1 MHHSSIKIDNMAN
14 YYTDHPELEFHLHH
28 PLMKRI
34 VELKER
40 NFADKDTFED
50 APVDYNDA
58 IDNYNH
64 LLEIMGDITAN
75 IMEPNS
81 ESVDL
86 EGPHLVDKRMVYA
99 SKTYEN
105 LDATRKAGLWG
116 ISMPRRY
123 GGLNLPITPYSM
135 ASEMVATAD
144 AGFQNIWSLQDCIET
159 LYEFGSEE
167 QRQKYIPRVCAG
179 ETMSMDLTEPDA
191 GSDLQ
196 RVMLKA
202 TYSEEEGCWLLNG
215 VKRFITN
222 GDSDIHLVLARSEE
236 GTRDGRGLSMFI
248 YDKRQG
254 GVDVRHIEHKLGIHG
269 SPTCELVYKN
279 AKAELCGST
288 RMGLIKYVMALMN
301 GARLGIAAQS
311 VGVSQAAYTEALS
324 YAEERKQFDTAIV
337 DMPAVY
343 DMVARIKA
351 KLDAG
356 RSLLYQTSRYVD
368 IYKALDDIAR
378 ERKLTPEEKAEQ
390 KKYTRLADAFTPIA
404 KGMNSEYV
412 NQNTYDAIQVHGGSG
427 FIMEYKSQ
435 RLYRDARIF
444 SIYEGTTQLQVV
456 AAIRYITNGTYASM
470 IQEMLQNEV
479 SVEMQPLKDRVV
491 KMVAKLEEAIEKVK
505 EDNNQEV
512 LDFLARRL
520 YNMTGDVIM
529 SLLIIEDASKAPELF
544 AKSAN
549 VYVRYAEEEVVGHH
563 HFVMNFTAEELPS
576 YRQREPKA
584 E

>member
-1 MHHSSIKIDNMAN
+1 MQ
-14 YYTDHPELEFHLHH
+14 
-28 PLMKRI
+28 RI

-40 NFADKDTFED
+40 NFEDKDKYED
-50 APVDYNDA
+50 APVDFDDA
-58 IDNYNH
+58 IENYNR
-64 LLEIMGDITAN
+64 LLEITGDIAAN
-75 IMEPNS
+75 VIEPNA
-81 ESVDL
+81 EAVDQ
-86 EGPHLVDKRMVYA
+86 EGPHLIDGRMHYA

-135 ASEMVATAD
+135 ASEMVSSAD

-159 LYEFGSEE
+159 LYEFGDEE
-167 QRQKYIPRVCAG
+167 QRKKYIPRVCSG

-202 TYSEEEGCWLLNG
+202 TYLEKDNCWLLNG

-254 GVDVRHIEHKLGIHG
+254 GVTVRHIENKLGIHG

-288 RMGLIKYVMALMN
+288 RLGLIKYVMALMN

-311 VGVSQAAYTEALS
+311 VGVSQAAYAEGLT
-324 YAEERKQFDTAIV
+324 YAKERKQFDTPIIE
-337 DMPAVY
+337 MPAVY
-343 DMVARIKA
+343 DMLSRMKA
-351 KLDAG
+351 KVDAG
-356 RSLLYQTSRYVD
+356 RSILYQTARYVD
-368 IYKALDDIAR
+368 IYKALDDISR
-378 ERKLTPEEKAEQ
+378 ERKLTPEERAEQ
-390 KKYTRLADAFTPIA
+390 KKYTRLADAFTPLA
-404 KGMNSEYV
+404 KGMNSEYA
-412 NQNTYDAIQVHGGSG
+412 NQNAYDAIQIHGGSG

-456 AAIRYITNGTYASM
+456 AAIRYITNGTYLTM
-470 IQEMLQNEV
+470 MKEMLETEV
-479 SVEMQPLKDRVV
+479 AEELCPLKVRIEEMV
-491 KMVAKLEEAIEKVK
+491 KRYEQSINYVK
-505 EDNNQEV
+505 ENGSQEV
-512 LDFLARRL
+512 NDLLARRL
-520 YNMTGDVIM
+520 YDMTAEIIM
-529 SLLIIEDASKAPELF
+529 SLLILDDATRAPELF

-549 VYVRYAEEEVVGHH
+549 VYVRMAEENVVGKSL
-563 HFVMNFTAEELPS
+563 FVQNFIAEDIKF
-576 YRQREPKA
+576 YRQTVKES
-584 E
+584 

>member
-1 MHHSSIKIDNMAN
+1 MAN
-14 YYTDHPELEFHLHH
+14 YYTDHPEFDFYLNH
-28 PLMKRI
+28 PEMKRV

-40 NFADKDTFED
+40 NFEDKDKYED
-50 APVDYNDA
+50 APVDFDDA
-58 IDNYNH
+58 IENYKRV
-64 LLEIMGDITAN
+64 LDITGDIAAN
-75 IMEPNS
+75 ILEPNS
-81 ESVDL
+81 EEVDL
-86 EGPHLVDKRMVYA
+86 EGPHLVEGRMHYA

-105 LDATRKAGLWG
+105 IEATRKAGLWG

-123 GGLNLPITPYSM
+123 GGLNMPITPYSM
-135 ASEMVATAD
+135 ASEIVATAD

-222 GDSDIHLVLARSEE
+222 GDSDIHLVLARSEA
-236 GTRDGRGLSMFI
+236 GTHDGRGLSMFI
-248 YDKRQG
+248 YDKNQG
-254 GVDVRHIEHKLGIHG
+254 GVTVRHIENKLGIHG

-311 VGVSQAAYTEALS
+311 VGVSQAAYNEAIA
-324 YAEERKQFDTAIV
+324 YARERKQFGEAIINF
-337 DMPAVY
+337 PAVY
-343 DMVARIKA
+343 DMIAKIKA

-356 RSLLYQTSRYVD
+356 RSILYQTARYVD

-378 ERKLTPEEKAEQ
+378 ERKLTPEERQEQ
-390 KKYTRLADAFTPIA
+390 KKYARLADAFTPIA
-404 KGMNSEYV
+404 KGMNSEYA
-412 NQNTYDAIQVHGGSG
+412 NQNAYDCIQVHGGSG
-427 FIMEYKSQ
+427 FIMEYKCQ

-456 AAIRYITNGTYASM
+456 AAIRYITNGTYLAIMKEM
-470 IQEMLQNEV
+470 IAKEVAEELKPLQIRIQKMIELYEQ
-479 SVEMQPLKDRVV
+479 SLEYV
-491 KMVAKLEEAIEKVK
+491 KQSE
-505 EDNNQEV
+505 NQEV
-512 LDFLARRL
+512 QDFLARRL
-520 YNMTGDVIM
+520 YDMTADILM
-529 SLLIIEDASKAPELF
+529 SLLIVSDATAAPELF
-544 AKSAN
+544 AKSAQ
-549 VYVRYAEEEVVGHH
+549 VYVRHAEEEVIGHSCYVKS
-563 HFVMNFTAEELPS
+563 FIAEDLVNFRAE
-576 YRQREPKA
+576 
-584 E
+584 